1 MITAEQAHV
10 IFDIYRELG
19 IGLQWFNP
27 KALYS
32 NGFHLCLPPA
42 QAGEAERAAIDE
54 LVQSG
59 LLEQNK
65 NKSVR
70 LTERALHAY
79 DEWVQARRFERMR
92 RVWFKSGLGGACSVL
107 ITVTGP
113 IEQARLEKIMAGDPD
128 FMGISMV

>member
-1 MITAEQAHV
+1 VISAEQAHV

-19 IGLQWFNP
+19 LGFQWFNP

-32 NGFHLCLPPA
+32 NGFH
-42 QAGEAERAAIDE
+42 EAERAAIDE

-92 RVWFKSGLGGACSVL
+92 RVWFKSGLGGTCSVL

-113 IEQARLEKIMAGDPD
+113 IEQARLEKIMAGDSD